1 MNYFF
6 NQITRSVGV
15 FFRTIRAFFVR
26 RFVGI
31 TTRLRQM
38 TNISRNATRA
48 ANATLQAAAA
58 ATNKPTQREDYVETS
73 RLFIAKA
80 FLIRLAILLVVLG
93 LAGYFLVWPFLLSH
107 FLTARFYVQDSRIP
121 DWSGRVIVYSDPEKT
136 IPLYAGRLE
145 TGELQGRGEEYDE
158 EGLLAY
164 AGQFLDSQ
172 RSGEGTAYTGGVLCY
187 EGQFANDLYN
197 GSGKLYQDGVLVYE
211 GNFADG
217 QASGTG
223 TAYYTSGQTAYRGQ
237 FAEGLYEGTGTAYNE
252 EGRLLYE
259 GSFARGMYNGSGR
272 LYLTDE
278 TEWID
283 AEFQDGQ
290 PAGVVQ
296 WYKSGR
302 LYYEGEWADSR
313 PQGYGALYSKDGAML
328 YQGQFSR
335 GTLDG
340 AWLLELSV
348 DELREALGDKS
359 QTTVRDDGGFLVES
373 SELGLSA
380 LCSFQTEEEDAQI
393 QSLYLAA
400 PAASKSSGWV
410 LLLPGTGSAGLPEWP
425 AGANQRRGTVDAV
438 PLSGLQLDAGSYQ
451 ALIVTAEDCQAACLY
466 DVNDQAVL
474 LTWQKP
480 GAGVSALDLSAMGGA
495 GTAGTEEMEAFLASL
510 DLGSASAAGVT
521 SENPYYGLKDPAEG
535 LVLCTTLDQAS
546 TVLDA
551 MLTYWEQSELQAGLE
566 ENLARTEELLA
577 EAQTDLAAGS
587 GAEETV
593 TALEDQVAELNSQ
606 IQSCQAQ
613 RSLAQLQAE
622 DAGIGDLADYAVER
636 VPLCFDPSQ
645 TDSGQFALAAT
656 AFAQVSGTDT
666 DQAKLA
672 AMTSVVNLTE
682 DYGQVQTALNRY
694 ESAQAAAQTAAGSYA
709 TGSASKADWYSALS
723 AQADARSSLYS
734 ALAAFGREANRLN
747 ILTGGW
753 VTQNYEWYADQLMP
767 LFEAASDA
775 QAAADALQPSGIR
788 IGFITI
794 APEAKG
800 ENPYYGVLDPA
811 EALAGCK
818 TANKAVK
825 LIDAM
830 LSYWQQAE
838 LEVSAEESLA
848 RVEELL
854 AEAQAAED
862 RQSESDLEAEAADL
876 RAAVRDC
883 QLQRAQDLAQGV
895 LYGVADLSNYALD
908 RLLIYFDPSL
918 ADSSQLTRAAMDA
931 AEAAGESTAD
941 AKLTVMN
948 TLASLTESYNQVQT
962 ALAEYQAAEQEA
974 GQLAESYA
982 AGTAAKAEWY
992 QALTAQSEARAAL
1005 CEALASFAREANRL
1019 NQATGGWLSQNYGWY
1034 SEQLTALFEA
1044 S

>member
-26 RFVGI
+26 RLVGI

-121 DWSGRVIVYSDPEKT
+121 DWSGRVIVYSDPKKT

-340 AWLLELSV
+340 AWLLGLSV

-373 SELGLSA
+373 PELGLSA

-495 GTAGTEEMEAFLASL
+495 GTAGTEEMRPSWLPWTW
-510 DLGSASAAGVT
+510 AA
-521 SENPYYGLKDPAEG
+521 PARP
-535 LVLCTTLDQAS
+535 VS
-546 TVLDA
+546 HPKIPITV
-551 MLTYWEQSELQAGLE
+551 
-566 ENLARTEELLA
+566 
-577 EAQTDLAAGS
+577 
-587 GAEETV
+587 
-593 TALEDQVAELNSQ
+593 
-606 IQSCQAQ
+606 
-613 RSLAQLQAE
+613 
-622 DAGIGDLADYAVER
+622 
-636 VPLCFDPSQ
+636 
-645 TDSGQFALAAT
+645 
-656 AFAQVSGTDT
+656 
-666 DQAKLA
+666 
-672 AMTSVVNLTE
+672 
-682 DYGQVQTALNRY
+682 
-694 ESAQAAAQTAAGSYA
+694 
-709 TGSASKADWYSALS
+709 
-723 AQADARSSLYS
+723 
-734 ALAAFGREANRLN
+734 
-747 ILTGGW
+747 
-753 VTQNYEWYADQLMP
+753 
-767 LFEAASDA
+767 
-775 QAAADALQPSGIR
+775 
-788 IGFITI
+788 
-794 APEAKG
+794 
-800 ENPYYGVLDPA
+800 
-811 EALAGCK
+811 
-818 TANKAVK
+818 
-825 LIDAM
+825 
-830 LSYWQQAE
+830 
-838 LEVSAEESLA
+838 
-848 RVEELL
+848 
-854 AEAQAAED
+854 
-862 RQSESDLEAEAADL
+862 
-876 RAAVRDC
+876 
-883 QLQRAQDLAQGV
+883 
-895 LYGVADLSNYALD
+895 
-908 RLLIYFDPSL
+908 
-918 ADSSQLTRAAMDA
+918 
-931 AEAAGESTAD
+931 
-941 AKLTVMN
+941 
-948 TLASLTESYNQVQT
+948 
-962 ALAEYQAAEQEA
+962 
-974 GQLAESYA
+974 
-982 AGTAAKAEWY
+982 
-992 QALTAQSEARAAL
+992 
-1005 CEALASFAREANRL
+1005 
-1019 NQATGGWLSQNYGWY
+1019 
-1034 SEQLTALFEA
+1034 
-1044 S
+1044 

>member
-1 MNYFF
+1 
-6 NQITRSVGV
+6 
-15 FFRTIRAFFVR
+15 
-26 RFVGI
+26 
-31 TTRLRQM
+31 
-38 TNISRNATRA
+38 
-48 ANATLQAAAA
+48 
-58 ATNKPTQREDYVETS
+58 
-73 RLFIAKA
+73 
-80 FLIRLAILLVVLG
+80 
-93 LAGYFLVWPFLLSH
+93 
-107 FLTARFYVQDSRIP
+107 
-121 DWSGRVIVYSDPEKT
+121 
-136 IPLYAGRLE
+136 
-145 TGELQGRGEEYDE
+145 
-158 EGLLAY
+158 
-164 AGQFLDSQ
+164 
-172 RSGEGTAYTGGVLCY
+172 
-187 EGQFANDLYN
+187 
-197 GSGKLYQDGVLVYE
+197 
-211 GNFADG
+211 
-217 QASGTG
+217 
-223 TAYYTSGQTAYRGQ
+223 
-237 FAEGLYEGTGTAYNE
+237 
-252 EGRLLYE
+252 
-259 GSFARGMYNGSGR
+259 
-272 LYLTDE
+272 
-278 TEWID
+278 
-283 AEFQDGQ
+283 
-290 PAGVVQ
+290 
-296 WYKSGR
+296 
-302 LYYEGEWADSR
+302 
-313 PQGYGALYSKDGAML
+313 
-328 YQGQFSR
+328 
-335 GTLDG
+335 
-340 AWLLELSV
+340 
-348 DELREALGDKS
+348 
-359 QTTVRDDGGFLVES
+359 
-373 SELGLSA
+373 
-380 LCSFQTEEEDAQI
+380 
-393 QSLYLAA
+393 
-400 PAASKSSGWV
+400 
-410 LLLPGTGSAGLPEWP
+410 
-425 AGANQRRGTVDAV
+425 
-438 PLSGLQLDAGSYQ
+438 
-451 ALIVTAEDCQAACLY
+451 
-466 DVNDQAVL
+466 
-474 LTWQKP
+474 
-480 GAGVSALDLSAMGGA
+480 
-495 GTAGTEEMEAFLASL
+495 
-510 DLGSASAAGVT
+510 
-521 SENPYYGLKDPAEG
+521 
-535 LVLCTTLDQAS
+535 
-546 TVLDA
+546 

-587 GAEETV
+587 GTEETV

-854 AEAQAAED
+854 AEAQAAGD

-992 QALTAQSEARAAL
+992 QALTARSEARAAL

>member
-1 MNYFF
+1 M
-6 NQITRSVGV
+6 
-15 FFRTIRAFFVR
+15 
-26 RFVGI
+26 
-31 TTRLRQM
+31 
-38 TNISRNATRA
+38 
-48 ANATLQAAAA
+48 
-58 ATNKPTQREDYVETS
+58 
-73 RLFIAKA
+73 
-80 FLIRLAILLVVLG
+80 
-93 LAGYFLVWPFLLSH
+93 
-107 FLTARFYVQDSRIP
+107 
-121 DWSGRVIVYSDPEKT
+121 
-136 IPLYAGRLE
+136 
-145 TGELQGRGEEYDE
+145 
-158 EGLLAY
+158 
-164 AGQFLDSQ
+164 
-172 RSGEGTAYTGGVLCY
+172 
-187 EGQFANDLYN
+187 
-197 GSGKLYQDGVLVYE
+197 
-211 GNFADG
+211 
-217 QASGTG
+217 
-223 TAYYTSGQTAYRGQ
+223 
-237 FAEGLYEGTGTAYNE
+237 
-252 EGRLLYE
+252 
-259 GSFARGMYNGSGR
+259 
-272 LYLTDE
+272 
-278 TEWID
+278 
-283 AEFQDGQ
+283 
-290 PAGVVQ
+290 
-296 WYKSGR
+296 
-302 LYYEGEWADSR
+302 
-313 PQGYGALYSKDGAML
+313 
-328 YQGQFSR
+328 
-335 GTLDG
+335 
-340 AWLLELSV
+340 
-348 DELREALGDKS
+348 
-359 QTTVRDDGGFLVES
+359 
-373 SELGLSA
+373 
-380 LCSFQTEEEDAQI
+380 
-393 QSLYLAA
+393 
-400 PAASKSSGWV
+400 
-410 LLLPGTGSAGLPEWP
+410 
-425 AGANQRRGTVDAV
+425 
-438 PLSGLQLDAGSYQ
+438 
-451 ALIVTAEDCQAACLY
+451 
-466 DVNDQAVL
+466 
-474 LTWQKP
+474 
-480 GAGVSALDLSAMGGA
+480 
-495 GTAGTEEMEAFLASL
+495 
-510 DLGSASAAGVT
+510 
-521 SENPYYGLKDPAEG
+521 
-535 LVLCTTLDQAS
+535 
-546 TVLDA
+546 
-551 MLTYWEQSELQAGLE
+551 
-566 ENLARTEELLA
+566 
-577 EAQTDLAAGS
+577 
-587 GAEETV
+587 
-593 TALEDQVAELNSQ
+593 
-606 IQSCQAQ
+606 
-613 RSLAQLQAE
+613 
-622 DAGIGDLADYAVER
+622 ER

-854 AEAQAAED
+854 AEAQAAGD

-992 QALTAQSEARAAL
+992 QALTARSEARAAL